1 MQRVLNR
8 VLDLSLN
15 SLPSSIK
22 PLVSVIM
29 PAFDAAKHVSQALN
43 SVLSQT
49 YEAIEVIVVNDG
61 SSDATSS
68 IVEEFVRRDSRVQL
82 IWQNNAGVGAAR
94 NTAIEKSRGEYIAP
108 LDADDFWFPQKREKQ
123 VACMERCSETGLV
136 YCWSQLIDEQENF
149 LGDGYPATLEGR
161 LPHELVLRNFVGCAS
176 VPLFRRTALEKV
188 GLYLTRAEQGGCQG
202 CEDWD
207 LALRIAETYSIGVV
221 PELQVAYRQVRSSM
235 SVKAEGMVGSF
246 STFMLRARQRN
257 CELPSAAFRW
267 STGYFYLYTATKCC
281 WWGQYSNFLS
291 YVKEAIH
298 ANPIL
303 LLKTEIYVL
312 LSKRLLDFVKDLRG
326 IRVAERVRPLREK
339 KNEKRG
345 GLSSRKVRKHSF
357 ISDRIFSRLEQIEL
371 KRWSNALKS
380 GG

>member
-1 MQRVLNR
+1 MQRVLNGVR
-8 VLDLSLN
+8 Y
-15 SLPSSIK
+15 PSWNPPPYSIK
-22 PLVSVIM
+22 LLVSVII
-29 PAFDAAKHVSQALN
+29 PAFDAAKHISQALN

-108 LDADDFWFPQKREKQ
+108 LDADDVWFPQKLEKQ

-136 YCWSQLIDEQENF
+136 YCWSQLIDEQGDF
-149 LGDGYPATLEGR
+149 LADGYPATLEGR

-188 GLYLTRAEQGGCQG
+188 GLYLTRAEQGGWQG

-207 LALRIAETYSIGVV
+207 LALRIAETYCLSVV

-281 WWGQYSNFLS
+281 WWGQYSGFLS
-291 YVKEAIH
+291 YVKEAVC

-303 LLKTEIYVL
+303 LLKTDIYLL
-312 LSKRLLDFVKDLRG
+312 LSKRFFDFIRDLSG
-326 IRVAERVRPLREK
+326 FQLAERVRPLLK
-339 KNEKRG
+339 KKKEKRA
-345 GLSSRKVRKHSF
+345 GLDSRKVRRHSF
-357 ISDRIFSRLEQIEL
+357 ISNRIFSRLEQIEL
-371 KRWSNALKS
+371 KRWSNALKR
-380 GG
+380 GN

>member
-1 MQRVLNR
+1 MQRVLNGVR
-8 VLDLSLN
+8 D
-15 SLPSSIK
+15 PSWNPPPYSIE

-29 PAFDAAKHVSQALN
+29 PAFDAAKHISQALS

-49 YEAIEVIVVNDG
+49 YGAIEVIVVNDG
-61 SSDATSS
+61 SSDATSN

-108 LDADDFWFPQKREKQ
+108 LDADDFWFPQKLEKQ
-123 VACMERCSETGLV
+123 VACMDRCGETGLV
-136 YCWSQLIDEQENF
+136 YCWSQLIDEQGDF
-149 LGDGYPATLEGR
+149 LADGYPATLEGR

-188 GLYLTRAEQGGCQG
+188 GLYLTRPEQGGWQG

-207 LALRIAETYSIGVV
+207 LALRIAETHCLSVV
-221 PELQVAYRQVRSSM
+221 PEVQVAYRQVRSSM

-281 WWGQYSNFLS
+281 WWGQYSNFLR
-291 YVKEAIH
+291 YVKEAVR

-303 LLKTEIYVL
+303 LLKTEIYLL
-312 LSKRLLDFVKDLRG
+312 LSKRFFDFIRDLSG
-326 IRVAERVRPLREK
+326 IQVAQRVRPLLEK
-339 KNEKRG
+339 KNEKRA
-345 GLSSRKVRKHSF
+345 GLSSGKVRRNSF
-357 ISDRIFSRLEQIEL
+357 ISNRIFSRLEQIEL
-371 KRWSNALKS
+371 KRWSNALKR
-380 GG
+380 GN

>member
-1 MQRVLNR
+1 MQRVLNGVR
-8 VLDLSLN
+8 Y
-15 SLPSSIK
+15 PSWNPPPYSIK
-22 PLVSVIM
+22 SLVSVII
-29 PAFDAAKHVSQALN
+29 PAFNAAKHISQALN

-108 LDADDFWFPQKREKQ
+108 LDADDFWFPQKLEKQ

-136 YCWSQLIDEQENF
+136 YCWSQLIDEQGDF

-161 LPHELVLRNFVGCAS
+161 LRHELVLRNFIGCAS

-188 GLYLTRAEQGGCQG
+188 GLYLTRAEQGGWQG

-207 LALRIAETYSIGVV
+207 LALRIAEIYCISVV
-221 PELQVAYRQVRSSM
+221 AELQVAYRQVRSSM
-235 SVKAEGMVGSF
+235 SVNAEGMVGSF

-267 STGYFYLYTATKCC
+267 SAGYFYLYTATNCS
-281 WWGQYSNFLS
+281 WWGQYSGFLS
-291 YVKEAIH
+291 YVKAAVR

-303 LLKTEIYVL
+303 LLKTEIYL
-312 LSKRLLDFVKDLRG
+312 LLFKRLLDFIRDLSG
-326 IRVAERVRPLREK
+326 FQFAERVRPLLEK
-339 KNEKRG
+339 KKEKRA
-345 GLSSRKVRKHSF
+345 GLDSRKVRRRSF
-357 ISDRIFSRLEQIEL
+357 ISNRIFSRLEQIEL

-380 GG
+380 GD